1 MDFDK
6 HQRHAIISWVFVC
19 ALIALSVTLGI
30 LQYRWIGEV
39 SVADRE
45 RMRTSLQASLQRL
58 SQEFNAEITAAG
70 TALLPSSVPSDLQGR
85 ADAYAARYAHWRESS
100 RHTGM
105 FRRIAMA
112 TPDHGALA
120 LYILDPNTGI
130 YSPAPWPDSWATAR
144 RSVAERFE
152 REGPGFRRPFPN
164 SDGDPALI
172 EIPRVTFNRPEGP
185 TPTFRPGL
193 PPSPGQP
200 ILPPIDLDWLLLE
213 LDLDYV
219 RASILP
225 ELFQRHL
232 GGDANQNWQTE
243 IVSRSDSPQL
253 LYTSD
258 PSSHQRI
265 GANADA
271 SVALFEVQYE
281 QIFRRAGIAR
291 GRDFWRGP
299 PRPRNG
305 KNAGDPGPPD
315 RGRWL
320 LNVRHRSGSLEAV
333 VNQVRLRNLAV
344 TTGILVLMIGAI
356 VALAS
361 FTQRAQRLAQL
372 QMDFVAG
379 VSHELRTPLSVI
391 RTAGHNLGSG
401 VVANPKQVQRY
412 GNLVAGEADRL
423 TAIVEQVLRF
433 AKSKAG
439 QTIGARESVP
449 VQDIL
454 DKAVESSA
462 ALVAAAHCQLETKI
476 SPSLPPLFADPVSLQ
491 HAIQN
496 LLSNAAK
503 YGAEGAWISLSA
515 SLPPKGDQRF
525 VEIRVADHGAG
536 IPPAELGQIFDPF
549 YRGKWAIEN
558 QIHGTGLGL
567 NLVKRIVEAHQGT
580 VTVQSQP
587 GQGTEFLL
595 RLPTAP
601 AEHTD
606 EFADSTS
613 RG

>member
-1 MDFDK
+1 MEFDK
-6 HQRHAIISWVFVC
+6 NQRHALISWVFVC
-19 ALIALSVTLGI
+19 ALIALSVILGI

-39 SVADRE
+39 SVADRD
-45 RMRTSLQASLQRL
+45 RMRTSLQSSLQRL
-58 SQEFNAEITAAG
+58 SQEFNAEITAA
-70 TALLPSSVPSDLQGR
+70 ASSLLPSNVPSDPQGR
-85 ADAYAARYAHWRESS
+85 ADAYAARYAHWRETS

-105 FRRIAMA
+105 FRRIAMVA
-112 TPDHGALA
+112 PDHDSLSLSMLQPDSGVFAPGA
-120 LYILDPNTGI
+120 
-130 YSPAPWPDSWATAR
+130 WPDSWTAAR
-144 RSVAERFE
+144 QFLSERLL
-152 REGPGFRRPFPN
+152 REGPGFRRGAP
-164 SDGDPALI
+164 SGIEEDVALI
-172 EIPRVTFNRPEGP
+172 EIPRFNRPEGNGFP
-185 TPTFRPGL
+185 PRPGM
-193 PPSPGQP
+193 PPSPGQQMQ
-200 ILPPIDLDWLLLE
+200 PPRDFEWLLLE

-219 RASILP
+219 RDSILP

-232 GGDANQNWQTE
+232 GGDANLNWQTE
-243 IVSRSDSPQL
+243 IVARTDEAQL
-253 LYTSD
+253 LYSSD
-258 PSSHQRI
+258 PAQNQRI
-265 GANADA
+265 GTKADA
-271 SVALFEVQYE
+271 SVSLFDVQYE
-281 QIFRRAGIAR
+281 QIFRRAGVTR
-291 GRDFWRGP
+291 GPGFWRGP
-299 PRPRNG
+299 PRNRGNNSVAEPT
-305 KNAGDPGPPD
+305 PPD

-401 VVANPKQVQRY
+401 VVSNPKQVQRY

-449 VQDIL
+449 VDSIIQ
-454 DKAVESSA
+454 KAVESSA
-462 ALVAAAHCQLETKI
+462 ALITAAHCELETNLN
-476 SPSLPPLFADPVSLQ
+476 PTLPPLFADPVSLQ
-491 HAIQN
+491 HALQN

-503 YGAEGAWISLSA
+503 YGAEGRWISLTA
-515 SLPPKGDQRF
+515 GLPANGDGRF
-525 VEIRVADHGAG
+525 VEIRVADRGPG
-536 IPPAELGQIFDPF
+536 IPPDELGQIFDPF

-595 RLPTAP
+595 RIPTAP
-601 AEHTD
+601 AEQRD